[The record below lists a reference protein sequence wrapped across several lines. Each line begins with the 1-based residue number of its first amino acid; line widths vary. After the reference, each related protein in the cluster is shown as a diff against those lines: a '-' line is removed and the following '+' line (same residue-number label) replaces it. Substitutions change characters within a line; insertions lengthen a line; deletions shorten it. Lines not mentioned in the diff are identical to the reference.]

1 VRKKPRVTTTSED
14 WQQFAVFEDQASA
27 EAFAGRLRVDG
38 VPARIAGHSPVP
50 GLNEGFQVMVPTRLA
65 HRAKSVAALAEPTDE
80 ELRYL
85 ATGELPDDDGSGA
98 S

>member
-1 VRKKPRVTTTSED
+1 
-14 WQQFAVFEDQASA
+14 
-27 EAFAGRLRVDG
+27 
-38 VPARIAGHSPVP
+38 
-50 GLNEGFQVMVPTRLA
+50 MVPTRLA